1 MPSKPPPPA
10 GPGLPADPADAIPPL
25 RPAPDEA
32 TWRALS
38 PDARTAF
45 LVAANEALTA
55 AEGMTEGRPH
65 KRAKSRAVDLL
76 GLHFRALGRA
86 IYGAEDLSVVYP
98 GELPFSPDVLA
109 VVDVPQPEDDERLA
123 WVVADEGRGPDWV
136 LEVLHRGDRQ
146 KDLVR
151 NVERY
156 ARLGIPE
163 YFVYDR
169 AEQRVL
175 GHRLLP
181 GARRYQRIVPQA
193 GRHGSL
199 VLGLDLAIER
209 GSLRFF
215 HGMSELFGSDDL
227 IARLSGMVERL
238 EARADAEAER
248 SRGALDG
255 LRAAVLA
262 ALETRGLAC
271 PDELRARVLAS
282 DDPAALQRWLLRAL
296 TVARAEDVVRE

>member
-1 MPSKPPPPA
+1 M
-10 GPGLPADPADAIPPL
+10 

-45 LVAANEALTA
+45 LVAANEALSA

-65 KRAKSRAVDLL
+65 QRAKSRAVDLL

-86 IYGAEDLSVVYP
+86 IYVAEDLSVVYP
-98 GELPFSPDVLA
+98 GALPFSPDLLA
-109 VVDVPQPEDDERLA
+109 VVDVPQPDDDERLA

-163 YFVYDR
+163 RFVYDR

-181 GARRYQRIVPQA
+181 GARRDQRIVPQA
-193 GRHGSL
+193 GRHGRP
-199 VLGLDLAIER
+199 LAR
-209 GSLRFF
+209 G
-215 HGMSELFGSDDL
+215 
-227 IARLSGMVERL
+227 ARRAPRGGVRGPRG
-238 EARADAEAER
+238 ARA
-248 SRGALDG
+248 
-255 LRAAVLA
+255 
-262 ALETRGLAC
+262 
-271 PDELRARVLAS
+271 ELRARVLAS